1 MPRTVLI
8 VEDAETCS
16 ATLEIAFLRLENI
29 ATRLTTARE
38 ALRILA
44 DRDQSVCAIVTDL
57 HMPGMD
63 GFEFIEQVRAAA
75 RTAELPIIVVS
86 GDSDPGTPDRVR
98 RLGANAYFAKPYSP
112 SAVRQALEGLIHV
125 P

>member
-16 ATLEIAFLRLENI
+16 ATLEIAFCRLQNVV
-29 ATRLTTARE
+29 TRPATARE

-44 DRDQSVCAIVTDL
+44 GGDPGVCAIVTDL

-63 GFEFIEQVRAAA
+63 GFEFIEQVRAGGQNSA
-75 RTAELPIIVVS
+75 LPIIVVS
-86 GDSDPGTPDRVR
+86 GDSDPDTPERVR
-98 RLGANAYFAKPYSP
+98 RLGANAYFSKPYSP
-112 SAVRQALEGLIHV
+112 SAVRQVLEGLIHV